1 MQSLYDYDL
10 KRFGG
15 LYAHGDCQTR
25 EQMKD
30 VWIKFQATVHAPL
43 QGAWRDDRSV
53 DCLNLPLFS
62 TTSGVDDALYLAQLS
77 ERVRSSNRR

>member
-30 VWIKFQATVHAPL
+30 VWINCFQPPVESTML
-43 QGAWRDDRSV
+43 SV
-53 DCLNLPLFS
+53 
-62 TTSGVDDALYLAQLS
+62 
-77 ERVRSSNRR
+77 